1 MSVYGV
7 SGSATY
13 AVTLSGL
20 DELMSALPNNTV
32 NQIRAQD
39 ARNVVYTLW
48 ESLGGGGGGSFSY
61 TQTLPLTQRSSE
73 SVGGIPAN
81 RTFSNVALQSL
92 FDQMF
97 FPAVGTGYT
106 ITTNP
111 SSYEVGQTGKTTTVT
126 VTLTKN
132 TPTINSAFVSS
143 TPAANTFTPDPTIPT
158 NYGQS
163 LSKDYPD
170 KAVTPNATTTFT
182 LTIDD
187 GTPKTRSAS
196 VVYYYP
202 RFYGSIDLNGV
213 TEFGNGFQF
222 KSDTSSTLKEL
233 ALNKLKGSA
242 WNPVWNP
249 SGSSITKFTK
259 ESGQMSLVT
268 IVPINPTDG
277 SHGVFLWP
285 STDYSGDGVPTS
297 YFLNDGTQPTNPV
310 VSLGI
315 TNFINEYGV
324 PASYSVWIRDFPS
337 KGSIKYKINA

>member
-7 SGSATY
+7 SGSGTY

-48 ESLGGGGGGSFSY
+48 ESLGGGGGSFSY
-61 TQTLPLTQRSSE
+61 TQTLPLTQPSSE

-97 FPAVGTGYT
+97 FPAVGTGFT

-111 SSYEVGQTGKTTTVT
+111 SSYEVGRTNMTTTVE
-126 VTLTKN
+126 VILTKN
-132 TPTINSAFVSS
+132 TPTITSASVSS
-143 TPAANTFTPDPTIPT
+143 TEPNTFTPNPTIPT

-163 LSKDYPD
+163 VTTNYTG
-170 KAVTPNATTTFT
+170 KAVTANTTTTFT
-182 LTIDD
+182 LTIND
-187 GTPKTRSAS
+187 GSTKTKSAS
-196 VVYYYP
+196 VVYFYP

-213 TEFGNGFQF
+213 NEFGNGFQF

-233 ALNKLKGSA
+233 ALNKLKGSD
-242 WNPVWNP
+242 WSNVWNP
-249 SGSSITKFTK
+249 LGSSITKFTK
-259 ESGQMSLVT
+259 ESGQLSLVT
-268 IVPINPTDG
+268 IVPVNTTDG

-285 STDYSGDGVPTS
+285 NTDYGDGLPTS

-315 TNFINEYGV
+315 TNFINQYGV

>member
-7 SGSATY
+7 SGSGTY

-48 ESLGGGGGGSFSY
+48 DSLGGGGGGSFSY
-61 TQTLPLTQRSSE
+61 TQTLPLTQPSSE

-97 FPAVGTGYT
+97 FPAVGTGFT

-111 SSYEVGQTGKTTTVT
+111 SSYEVGRTNMTTTVE

-132 TPTINSAFVSS
+132 TPTITSAFVTS
-143 TPAANTFTPDPTIPT
+143 TPAANTFIPDPTRPT

-163 LSKDYPD
+163 ETTPYTG
-170 KAVTPNATTTFT
+170 KAVTANTTTTFT
-182 LTIDD
+182 LTIND
-187 GTPKTRSAS
+187 GTVKTRSAS
-196 VVYYYP
+196 VVYFYP

-213 TEFGNGFQF
+213 NEFGNGFQF

-233 ALNKLKGSA
+233 ALSKLRGTN
-242 WNPVWNP
+242 WNNVWNP
-249 SGSSITKFTK
+249 LGSSITKFTK
-259 ESGQMSLVT
+259 ESGQLSLVT
-268 IVPINPTDG
+268 IAPVNSTDG

-285 STDYSGDGVPTS
+285 SSDYSGDGEPTS

-315 TNFINEYGV
+315 TNFINQYGV

-337 KGSIKYKINA
+337 KGSVKYKINA

>member
-20 DELMSALPNNTV
+20 DEMMSVLPYNNL
-32 NQIRAQD
+32 NQIRSQD
-39 ARNVVYTLW
+39 VRNVVYTLW

-61 TQTLPLTQRSSE
+61 TQTLPLTQPSSE

-81 RTFSNVALQSL
+81 RTFSNVTLQSL

-97 FPAVGTGYT
+97 FPAVGTEYT
-106 ITTNP
+106 IRTNP
-111 SSYEVGQTGKTTTVT
+111 ASYEVGQINMKTTVT

-143 TPAANTFTPDPTIPT
+143 TPASNTFTPDPTRPT

-163 LSKDYPD
+163 LSTNYTDKD
-170 KAVTPNATTTFT
+170 VTPNTRTTFT
-182 LTIDD
+182 LAIND
-187 GTPKTRSAS
+187 GGPKTTSAF
-196 VVYYYP
+196 VDYYYP
-202 RFYGSIDLNGV
+202 RFYGSIDLNNV

-233 ALNKLKGSA
+233 ALNKLKGA
-242 WNPVWNP
+242 GWNPVWNP

-259 ESGQMSLVT
+259 ESGQLSLAT
-268 IVPINPTDG
+268 IVPVNTTDG

-285 STDYSGDGVPTS
+285 STDYGDGVPTS

-310 VSLGI
+310 VSLGQ
-315 TNFINEYGV
+315 TQFINQYGV
-324 PASYSVWIRDFPS
+324 QATYSVWIRDFPS